1 MKNYIINKTKEIEKE
16 LATIE
21 KIPENSF
28 DADAEEKALIEPLF
42 YLLKSGGKRLRP
54 VLACLIADIF
64 SVINPEITRL
74 SLVCE
79 LVHNATLMIDDIE
92 DESKKRRGNDC
103 AYLKYGVSLTIN
115 AGNYWYFWPLKIVFD
130 SQNLSTI
137 QKELYTKLFWEKMID
152 LHRGQAM
159 DIYWAKEK
167 KYNISYQK
175 YKQMSQLKTGSML
188 SMALLTGGIVA
199 ELDQSKLENLN
210 KIAYMMGLAFQMRDD
225 ILDVTATDDNWGKLI
240 NQDIWEGKLTSL
252 VVKTLEVAN
261 DSDRNEIMNILTKEK
276 TDQDIIKIKDFYSRY
291 NTIETIQL
299 EAEQL
304 VEDIKKSG
312 KDFLPDNQ
320 YSDIF
325 WEITDYLV
333 KREK

>member
-210 KIAYMMGLAFQMRDD
+210 KIF
-225 ILDVTATDDNWGKLI
+225 
-240 NQDIWEGKLTSL
+240 S
-252 VVKTLEVAN
+252 
-261 DSDRNEIMNILTKEK
+261 
-276 TDQDIIKIKDFYSRY
+276 
-291 NTIETIQL
+291 
-299 EAEQL
+299 
-304 VEDIKKSG
+304 
-312 KDFLPDNQ
+312 
-320 YSDIF
+320 
-325 WEITDYLV
+325 YLQ
-333 KREK
+333 